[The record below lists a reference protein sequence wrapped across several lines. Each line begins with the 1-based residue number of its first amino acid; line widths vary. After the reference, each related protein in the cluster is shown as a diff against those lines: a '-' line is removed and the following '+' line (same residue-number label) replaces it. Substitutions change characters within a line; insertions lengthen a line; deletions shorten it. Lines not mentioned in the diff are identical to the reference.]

1 MLDDTYLP
9 PMQKFC
15 CCRRRILFL
24 LQSFWRIS
32 MQTQGGLWSTKPAAE
47 ELIMPFLLICPP
59 PIWQPAS
66 QFITISHFQCSAVTF
81 PFQHYHHHFMLQRLC
96 FNCNENLHFQ
106 AFNISTFH
114 KVTMCKEFIKYIW
127 EFEICGNKSD
137 VIVMMM
143 CASQCKKGVSTF
155 IPICSAVLSQ
165 LP

>member
-81 PFQHYHHHFMLQRLC
+81 PFQFCLFLHRHYHHHFMLQRLC

-114 KVTMCKEFIKYIW
+114 KVTVCKEFIKIHL
-127 EFEICGNKSD
+127 GNLKS
-137 VIVMMM
+137 VETNPM
-143 CASQCKKGVSTF
+143 
-155 IPICSAVLSQ
+155 
-165 LP
+165 